1 MIMIEDE
8 DNSIDIEEDRK
19 YTQKSKADPMIM
31 IEDEDGA
38 IVLRTTTFLRLFDLG
53 RPDLF
58 SPNPKRKNG
67 LCGSGAQ
74 FRRHF
79 SAPTFRDAPLCS

>member
-53 RPDLF
+53 RPDVF
-58 SPNPKRKNG
+58 S
-67 LCGSGAQ
+67 
-74 FRRHF
+74 
-79 SAPTFRDAPLCS
+79 